1 MAFTKKEIKALILY
15 YERVRPGFVGLKN
28 RTQALKA
35 SSLGSKLE
43 STEMTK
49 GWFGRMTKGWFGRT
63 KRGPQRRCLFPC
75 RQAPPC

>member
-49 GWFGRMTKGWFGRT
+49 GWFGRT